1 MESAKILI
9 ILVIFLSLYIN
20 GRIIS
25 YLYSLD
31 DINCECA
38 LTNERKYI
46 LFYTLYSVILTFIF
60 MIVSLLNPSMFVGS
74 NMYLMTVVNKL
85 LSFINVIVTIYYL
98 NKLRN
103 CPCSDSSTKN
113 LMFFM
118 VVGGIIGYLITI
130 IFGNC

>member
-1 MESAKILI
+1 MESAKIFI

-20 GRIIS
+20 SRVIS

-46 LFYTLYSVILTFIF
+46 LFYTLFSVILTFIF
-60 MIVSLLNPSMFVGS
+60 MIVSLLNPNMFLGTD
-74 NMYLMTVVNKL
+74 MYYMTVVNKL
-85 LSFINVIVTIYYL
+85 LSFINIIVTIYYL

-103 CPCSDSSTKN
+103 CPCSESPTKN
-113 LMFFM
+113 LMFYM
-118 VVGGIIGYLITI
+118 VIGGIIGYIITI